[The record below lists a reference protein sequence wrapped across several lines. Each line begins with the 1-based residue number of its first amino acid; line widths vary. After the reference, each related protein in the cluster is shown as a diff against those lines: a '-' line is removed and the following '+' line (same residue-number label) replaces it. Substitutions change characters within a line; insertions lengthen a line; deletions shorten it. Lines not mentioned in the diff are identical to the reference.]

1 MYIPLPVSNTV
12 SAGRLLLICTITYI
26 NNQQNHIQH
35 ECINDRRPHT
45 CRCCLGRWNV
55 LRLCCI
61 ASSWVWLIVLVLLLT
76 GYGMIFGIFK
86 GFANAH
92 TSIHIMH
99 LLGLVMMGIFVY
111 LFHKPYKSFKQS
123 VADERWPDAATAL
136 SKIRQFILANLVL
149 GFVVIAVA
157 VSGRY
162 W

>member
-1 MYIPLPVSNTV
+1 MFFAYV
-12 SAGRLLLICTITYI
+12 
-26 NNQQNHIQH
+26 
-35 ECINDRRPHT
+35 
-45 CRCCLGRWNV
+45 V
-55 LRLCCI
+55 LRPAAVALDPPLRLPLW
-61 ASSWVWLIVLVLLLT
+61 AGVFKRFFPWVWLIVLVLLLT

-136 SKIRQFILANLVL
+136 NKIRQFILANLVL

>member
-1 MYIPLPVSNTV
+1 MNALMI
-12 SAGRLLLICTITYI
+12 AA
-26 NNQQNHIQH
+26 
-35 ECINDRRPHT
+35 HT
-45 CRCCLGRWNV
+45 LAAAVWVGGMFFAYVV
-55 LRLCCI
+55 LRPAAVALDPPLRLPLW
-61 ASSWVWLIVLVLLLT
+61 AGVFKRFFPWVWLIVLVLLLT

-136 SKIRQFILANLVL
+136 NKIRQFILANLVL